1 MEMSHMDALSRAPVN
16 TRCLFGQGFVP
27 PPALLA
33 DMMFAVLPAVAQ
45 QRASDEVTVKQVAS
59 EVYFLFD
66 FNGSN
71 AVFLVTE
78 EGVLVIDTRTHP
90 RAGRDLLDRIR
101 KLTDKPIK
109 WVINSHFH
117 GDHHMGNSGFK
128 AAGATLVAQK
138 ETARL
143 MQQTQPTEM
152 ARRVPGF
159 KRRGYDP
166 DDGRLMVPARTL

>member
-1 MEMSHMDALSRAPVN
+1 MEMSYMNTLSRASVN
-16 TRCLFGQGFVP
+16 APCFFGKGFVL
-27 PPALLA
+27 ALALIA
-33 DMMFAVLPAVAQ
+33 GMMIAVLPTAAQ
-45 QRASDEVTVKQVAS
+45 QRASDEVTVKQVAND
-59 EVYFLFD
+59 VYFLFD

-90 RAGRDLLDRIR
+90 RDGRDLLDRIR

-117 GDHHMGNSGFK
+117 GDHHMGNSVFK
-128 AAGATLVAQK
+128 AERATFVAQK

-143 MQQTQPTEM
+143 M
-152 ARRVPGF
+152 R
-159 KRRGYDP
+159 
-166 DDGRLMVPARTL
+166 